1 MEIQRLDGTVLRLE
15 GELDDKDE
23 NIRDLLRQIAEL
35 KDRLDKAEGRLKV
48 HIQLVFVCVVCGCV
62 RVRVCV
68 CVYGVC

>member
-1 MEIQRLDGTVLRLE
+1 MERKRKKDNRLAADSFSSLSLQRLDSTVLRLE

-48 HIQLVFVCVVCGCV
+48 A
-62 RVRVCV
+62 
-68 CVYGVC
+68 